1 MTWKSPNGQLLYRI
15 GDVMISTNSENPSTF
30 FGGTWQLLCPGRT
43 LVCVD
48 TNDRDFNKVKKTGGS
63 KYLHSH
69 NHSID
74 SSGTHTHTAY
84 STSAGSHFHATSST
98 GYREGANN
106 WRTSGYTGTITN
118 WGYDIATKYAG
129 EHSHSVVI
137 NSCGGHSHVLSLTG
151 SGNSQNL
158 QPFMAVYIWV
168 RIA

>member
-1 MTWKSPNGQLLYRI
+1 MCKKLITLHIIITQLIPRNY
-15 GDVMISTNSENPSTF
+15 P
-30 FGGTWQLLCPGRT
+30 
-43 LVCVD
+43 
-48 TNDRDFNKVKKTGGS
+48 
-63 KYLHSH
+63 Y
-69 NHSID
+69 
-74 SSGTHTHTAY
+74 AY
-84 STSAGSHFHATSST
+84 STSAGYYATSST